1 MLNFEYKGISQGK
14 YVEGEIEAL
23 NNAEAAHKLKDK
35 KVIITKLKETKKK
48 KVVTKKEKTSFSFGT
63 GIKPQ
68 EILIF
73 CKQFATMLRAGLPV
87 LNTLDML
94 EGQTSRPPMKKV
106 ISTIKK
112 DLESG
117 NALSKCFEK
126 HTKIFD
132 TVVVNLIKAGE
143 ASGKLDT
150 FLQKIVTN
158 LEKREKIKSQIK
170 SALFYPGVLFSVA
183 ILVTVFMLMN
193 VVPTFVNMYEG
204 MGMADDLPT
213 PTAVIMSMSEFVRS
227 SGGFFLL
234 VFIISFVFGFKFL
247 IKKNYEVRKNWH
259 RIMMKLPI
267 FGNLIRKSILAKV
280 SLVLG
285 NLNQAGVDLIESIDI
300 AKSVTDNVIVVEA
313 LERIK
318 KGVFSGETLADLFNK
333 EKIFPPTFSQ
343 LISVGEQ
350 TGSLDEMFG
359 SVALY
364 YEEEFDV
371 AVANLASLI
380 EPIMIVFMGIT
391 IGGLMLAMYAPIFN
405 VGAIIGWLLVILGL
419 IKIIDLFEDNLH
431 NNKNIKTLMRI

>member
-1 MLNFEYKGISQGK
+1 MLNFQYKGISQGK

-23 NNAEAAHKLKDK
+23 NNAEAAHKLKEK
-35 KVIITKLKETKKK
+35 KVIITKLQEAKKK
-48 KVVTKKEKTSFSFGT
+48 KVVTKKEKTSFTFGT
-63 GIKPQ
+63 GVKAQ

-73 CKQFATMLRAGLPV
+73 CKQFATMMRAGLPV
-87 LNTLDML
+87 LNTLEML
-94 EGQTSRPPMKKV
+94 EGQTKRPPMKK
-106 ISTIKK
+106 IIQTIKK

-117 NALSKCFEK
+117 NSLAKCFEK
-126 HTKIFD
+126 HPKIFD

-150 FLQKIVTN
+150 FLQKIVIN

-170 SALFYPGVLFSVA
+170 SALFYPGILFSVA
-183 ILVTVFMLMN
+183 MLVTVFMLMN
-193 VVPTFVNMYEG
+193 VVPTFVDMYENMG
-204 MGMADDLPT
+204 MGDDLPT

-227 SGGFFLL
+227 SGGLFLL
-234 VFIISFVFGFKFL
+234 IFIILFIVGFKFL
-247 IKKNYEVRKNWH
+247 LNKNYNVKKAWH
-259 RIMMKLPI
+259 QMVLKLPI
-267 FGNLIRKSILAKV
+267 FGNLINKSILAKV

-300 AKSVTDNVIVVEA
+300 AKSVTDNVIVIEA
-313 LERIK
+313 LENIK
-318 KGVFSGETLADLFNK
+318 KGVFSGETLTDLFNK
-333 EKIFPPTFSQ
+333 EKIFPATFSQ

-359 SVALY
+359 SVAIY

-405 VGAIIGWLLVILGL
+405 VGAIIG
-419 IKIIDLFEDNLH
+419 
-431 NNKNIKTLMRI
+431 

>member
-1 MLNFEYKGISQGK
+1 MLNFEYKGIALGK

-48 KVVTKKEKTSFSFGT
+48 KAVSKKEKTSISFGT

-126 HTKIFD
+126 HSKIFD

-234 VFIISFVFGFKFL
+234 VFIISFVFGFKFF

-259 RIMMKLPI
+259 RIVMKLPI
-267 FGNLIRKSILAKV
+267 FGNLIQKSILAKV

-318 KGVFSGETLADLFNK
+318 KGVFSGETLTDLFNK

-405 VGAIIGWLLVILGL
+405 VGAIIG
-419 IKIIDLFEDNLH
+419 
-431 NNKNIKTLMRI
+431 

>member
-1 MLNFEYKGISQGK
+1 MINFAYKGISLGK

-23 NNAEAAHKLKDK
+23 NNTEAAHKLKEQ
-35 KVIITKLKETKKK
+35 KVIITNLKESKK
-48 KVVTKKEKTSFSFGT
+48 KVPLVKKERTPITFGT
-63 GIKPQ
+63 GIKAQ

-73 CKQFATMLRAGLPV
+73 CKQFGTMLRAGLPV
-87 LNTLDML
+87 LNTLEML
-94 EGQTSRPPMKKV
+94 EGQTKRPPMKKV
-106 ISTIKK
+106 IQTIKK

-126 HTKIFD
+126 HPKVFD

-150 FLQKIVTN
+150 FLTKIVIN

-183 ILVTVFMLMN
+183 ILVTIFMLTN
-193 VVPTFVNMYEG
+193 VVPTFVKMYEG
-204 MGMADDLPT
+204 MNMTDDLPT
-213 PTAVIMSMSEFVRS
+213 PTAVIMAMSEFVS
-227 SGGFFLL
+227 SWKGVFLL
-234 VFIISFVFGFKFL
+234 IFLILFVIGFKFL
-247 IKKNYEVRKNWH
+247 ISKNYNIKKKWH
-259 RIMMKLPI
+259 QVMLKLPI
-267 FGNLIRKSILAKV
+267 FGNLINKSILAKV

-300 AKSVTDNVIVVEA
+300 AKSVTDNVVIIEA
-313 LERIK
+313 LENIK
-318 KGVFSGETLADLFNK
+318 KGVFSGRSLTELFNK
-333 EKIFPPTFSQ
+333 ETIFPATFTQ

-350 TGSLDEMFG
+350 TGSLDEMF
-359 SVALY
+359 SSIAIY

-371 AVANLASLI
+371 AVSNLASLI

-405 VGAIIGWLLVILGL
+405 VGAIIG
-419 IKIIDLFEDNLH
+419 
-431 NNKNIKTLMRI
+431 

>member
-23 NNAEAAHKLKDK
+23 NNAEAAHKLKDQ
-35 KVIITKLKETKKK
+35 KVIITKLKEAKKK
-48 KVVTKKEKTSFSFGT
+48 KAVVKKEKTSFSFGT
-63 GIKPQ
+63 GIKAQ

-87 LNTLDML
+87 LNTLEML
-94 EGQTSRPPMKKV
+94 EGQTTRPAMKKV
-106 ISTIKK
+106 IQTIKK
-112 DLESG
+112 DLEAG

-126 HTKIFD
+126 HPKIFD

-150 FLQKIVTN
+150 FLQKIVVS

-204 MGMADDLPT
+204 MGMGDDLPT

-227 SGGFFLL
+227 SGGLFLL
-234 VFIISFVFGFKFL
+234 IFIILFVVGFKYL
-247 IKKNYEVRKNWH
+247 ISKNYNIKKGWH
-259 RIMMKLPI
+259 QVMLKLPV
-267 FGNLIRKSILAKV
+267 FGNLINKSILAKV

-313 LERIK
+313 LENIK
-318 KGVFSGETLADLFNK
+318 KGVFSGETLTDLFNK

-359 SVALY
+359 SVAIY

-405 VGAIIGWLLVILGL
+405 VGAII
-419 IKIIDLFEDNLH
+419 N
-431 NNKNIKTLMRI
+431 

>member
-1 MLNFEYKGISQGK
+1 MLNFEYKGIALGK

-48 KVVTKKEKTSFSFGT
+48 KEVSKKEKTSFSFGT

-126 HTKIFD
+126 HSKIFD

-234 VFIISFVFGFKFL
+234 MFIISFVFGFKFL

-318 KGVFSGETLADLFNK
+318 KGVFSGETLTDLFNK

-405 VGAIIGWLLVILGL
+405 VGAIIG
-419 IKIIDLFEDNLH
+419 
-431 NNKNIKTLMRI
+431 

>member
-1 MLNFEYKGISQGK
+1 MLNFEYKGISLGK

-23 NNAEAAHKLKDK
+23 NNAEAAHKLKEK
-35 KVIITKLKETKKK
+35 KVIITKLKEAKKK
-48 KVVTKKEKTSFSFGT
+48 KVVTKKEKTSITFGT

-87 LNTLDML
+87 LNTLEML

-106 ISTIKK
+106 IATIKK

-150 FLQKIVTN
+150 FLQKIVIN

-183 ILVTVFMLMN
+183 ILVTIFMLMN

-204 MGMADDLPT
+204 MGMSDQLPK
-213 PTAVIMSMSEFVRS
+213 PTAVIMAMSEFVRS
-227 SGGFFLL
+227 AGGFYLL
-234 VFIISFVFGFKFL
+234 VFIISFVFGLKFL
-247 IKKNYEVRKNWH
+247 IRKNYEVRKNWH
-259 RIMMKLPI
+259 RIVMKLPI
-267 FGNLIRKSILAKV
+267 FGNLIQKSILAKV

-313 LERIK
+313 LENIK
-318 KGVFSGETLADLFNK
+318 KGVFSGESLTELFNK
-333 EKIFPPTFSQ
+333 EKIFPTTFSQ

-359 SVALY
+359 SIAIY

-405 VGAIIGWLLVILGL
+405 VGAIIG
-419 IKIIDLFEDNLH
+419 
-431 NNKNIKTLMRI
+431 

>member
-1 MLNFEYKGISQGK
+1 MLNFEYKGISYGK

-23 NNAEAAHKLKDK
+23 NNAEAAHKLKEQ

-48 KVVTKKEKTSFSFGT
+48 KSVVKKDKKSFSFGT
-63 GIKPQ
+63 GIKAQ

-87 LNTLDML
+87 LNTLEML
-94 EGQTSRPPMKKV
+94 DGQTKRPGMKNV
-106 ISTIKK
+106 IQTIKK

-126 HTKIFD
+126 HPKVFD

-143 ASGKLDT
+143 ASGKLDI
-150 FLQKIVTN
+150 FLQKIVVS

-204 MGMADDLPT
+204 MGMGDDLPT
-213 PTAVIMSMSEFVRS
+213 PTAVIMSMSEFIRS
-227 SGGFFLL
+227 TGGFFLL
-234 VFIISFVFGFKFL
+234 VFLILFVIGFRFL
-247 IKKNYEVRKNWH
+247 ISKNYNIKKAWH
-259 RIMMKLPI
+259 QSLLKMPV
-267 FGNLIRKSILAKV
+267 FGNLINKSILAKV

-300 AKSVTDNVIVVEA
+300 AKSVTDNVVVIES
-313 LERIK
+313 LENIK
-318 KGVFSGETLADLFNK
+318 KGVFSGETLTDLFHK

-359 SVALY
+359 SVAIY

-371 AVANLASLI
+371 AVGNLSSLI

-405 VGAIIGWLLVILGL
+405 VGAII
-419 IKIIDLFEDNLH
+419 N
-431 NNKNIKTLMRI
+431 

>member
-23 NNAEAAHKLKDK
+23 NNAEAAHKLKDQ
-35 KVIITKLKETKKK
+35 KVIITKLREAKKK
-48 KVVTKKEKTSFSFGT
+48 KAVVKKEKKSFSFGT
-63 GIKPQ
+63 GIKAQ

-87 LNTLDML
+87 LNTLEML
-94 EGQTSRPPMKKV
+94 EGQTTRPPMKKV
-106 ISTIKK
+106 IQTIKK

-126 HTKIFD
+126 HPKIFD

-150 FLQKIVTN
+150 FLQKIVIS

-204 MGMADDLPT
+204 MGMGDDLPT
-213 PTAVIMSMSEFVRS
+213 PTAVIMSMSEFIRS

-234 VFIISFVFGFKFL
+234 VFLILFVVGFKYL
-247 IKKNYEVRKNWH
+247 ISKNYNVKKAWH
-259 RIMMKLPI
+259 KTMLKLPV
-267 FGNLIRKSILAKV
+267 FGNLINKSILAKV

-300 AKSVTDNVIVVEA
+300 AKSVTDNVVVVEA
-313 LERIK
+313 LENIK
-318 KGVFSGETLADLFNK
+318 KGVFSGETLTDLFNK

-359 SVALY
+359 SVAIY

-405 VGAIIGWLLVILGL
+405 VGAII
-419 IKIIDLFEDNLH
+419 N
-431 NNKNIKTLMRI
+431 

>member
-1 MLNFEYKGISQGK
+1 M
-14 YVEGEIEAL
+14 
-23 NNAEAAHKLKDK
+23 
-35 KVIITKLKETKKK
+35 
-48 KVVTKKEKTSFSFGT
+48 
-63 GIKPQ
+63 
-68 EILIF
+68 
-73 CKQFATMLRAGLPV
+73 GLPV
-87 LNTLDML
+87 LNTLEML
-94 EGQTSRPPMKKV
+94 DGQTKRPGMKKV
-106 ISTIKK
+106 IQTIKK

-126 HTKIFD
+126 HPKIFD

-143 ASGKLDT
+143 ASGKLDI
-150 FLQKIVTN
+150 FLQKIVVS

-183 ILVTVFMLMN
+183 ILVTVFMLMK

-204 MGMADDLPT
+204 MGMGDDLPT

-234 VFIISFVFGFKFL
+234 IFLITFVVGFKFL
-247 IKKNYEVRKNWH
+247 INKNYNIKKAWH
-259 RIMMKLPI
+259 QTLLKMPV
-267 FGNLIRKSILAKV
+267 FGNLINKSILAKV

-300 AKSVTDNVIVVEA
+300 AKSVTDNVVVIES
-313 LERIK
+313 LENIK
-318 KGVFSGETLADLFNK
+318 KGVFSGETLTDLFHK

-359 SVALY
+359 SVAIY

-371 AVANLASLI
+371 AVGNLSSLI

-405 VGAIIGWLLVILGL
+405 VGAII
-419 IKIIDLFEDNLH
+419 N
-431 NNKNIKTLMRI
+431 

>member
-23 NNAEAAHKLKDK
+23 NNAEAAHKLKEQ
-35 KVIITKLKETKKK
+35 KVIITKLKEAKKK

-87 LNTLDML
+87 LNTLEML
-94 EGQTSRPPMKKV
+94 EGQTKRPPMKKV
-106 ISTIKK
+106 IQTIKK

-117 NALSKCFEK
+117 NALSKCFDK
-126 HTKIFD
+126 HPKIFD

-150 FLQKIVTN
+150 FLQKIVIN

-170 SALFYPGVLFSVA
+170 SALFYPAVLFSVA
-183 ILVTVFMLMN
+183 MLVTVFMLMN
-193 VVPTFVNMYEG
+193 VVPTFVDMYENMG
-204 MGMADDLPT
+204 MGDDLPT

-227 SGGFFLL
+227 SGGLFLL
-234 VFIISFVFGFKFL
+234 IFIILFIVGFKYL
-247 IKKNYEVRKNWH
+247 ISKNYNVKKGWH
-259 RIMMKLPI
+259 QIMLKLPI
-267 FGNLIRKSILAKV
+267 FGNLINKSILAKV

-300 AKSVTDNVIVVEA
+300 AKSVTDNVIVIEA
-313 LERIK
+313 LENIK
-318 KGVFSGETLADLFNK
+318 KGVFSGESLTDLFNK
-333 EKIFPPTFSQ
+333 EKIFPATFTQ

-359 SVALY
+359 SVAIY

-405 VGAIIGWLLVILGL
+405 VGAVIG
-419 IKIIDLFEDNLH
+419 
-431 NNKNIKTLMRI
+431 

>member
-1 MLNFEYKGISQGK
+1 MLNFEYKGISYGK

-23 NNAEAAHKLKDK
+23 NNAEAAHKLKEQ

-48 KVVTKKEKTSFSFGT
+48 KLVVKKDKKSFSFGT
-63 GIKPQ
+63 GIKAQ

-87 LNTLDML
+87 LNTLEML
-94 EGQTSRPPMKKV
+94 EGQTTRPPMKKV
-106 ISTIKK
+106 IQTIKK

-126 HTKIFD
+126 HPKIFD

-150 FLQKIVTN
+150 FLQKIVLS

-183 ILVTVFMLMN
+183 ILVTVFMLMK
-193 VVPTFVNMYEG
+193 VVPTFVDMYEG

-227 SGGFFLL
+227 SGGLFLL
-234 VFIISFVFGFKFL
+234 IFIILFVVGFKYL
-247 IKKNYEVRKNWH
+247 MTKNYNIKKAWH
-259 RIMMKLPI
+259 KTMLKLPV
-267 FGNLIRKSILAKV
+267 FGNLINKSILAKV

-300 AKSVTDNVIVVEA
+300 AKSVTDNVIVIEA
-313 LERIK
+313 LENIK
-318 KGVFSGETLADLFNK
+318 KGVFSGETLTDLFAK

-359 SVALY
+359 SVAIY

-405 VGAIIGWLLVILGL
+405 VGAII
-419 IKIIDLFEDNLH
+419 N
-431 NNKNIKTLMRI
+431 

>member
-23 NNAEAAHKLKDK
+23 NNAEAAHKLKDQ
-35 KVIITKLKETKKK
+35 KVIITKLKEAKKK
-48 KVVTKKEKTSFSFGT
+48 KVVLKKEKTSFSFGT
-63 GIKPQ
+63 GIKAQ

-87 LNTLDML
+87 LNTLEML
-94 EGQTSRPPMKKV
+94 EGQTTRPPMKKV
-106 ISTIKK
+106 IQTIKK

-126 HTKIFD
+126 HPKIFD

-150 FLQKIVTN
+150 FLQKIVIS

-204 MGMADDLPT
+204 MGMGDDLPT

-234 VFIISFVFGFKFL
+234 IFIISFIFGFKFL
-247 IKKNYEVRKNWH
+247 ISKNYNVKKVWH
-259 RIMMKLPI
+259 KIMLKLPV
-267 FGNLIRKSILAKV
+267 FGNLINKSILAKV

-300 AKSVTDNVIVVEA
+300 AKSVTDNVIVIEA
-313 LERIK
+313 LENIK
-318 KGVFSGETLADLFNK
+318 KGVFSGETLTDLFNK

-359 SVALY
+359 SVAIY

-405 VGAIIGWLLVILGL
+405 VGAIIG
-419 IKIIDLFEDNLH
+419 
-431 NNKNIKTLMRI
+431 

>member
-1 MLNFEYKGISQGK
+1 MINFAYKGISLGK

-23 NNAEAAHKLKDK
+23 NNTEAAHKLKEQ
-35 KVIITKLKETKKK
+35 KVIITNLKESKK
-48 KVVTKKEKTSFSFGT
+48 KVPFVKKERTPITFGT
-63 GIKPQ
+63 GIKAQ

-73 CKQFATMLRAGLPV
+73 CKQFGTMLRAGLPV
-87 LNTLDML
+87 LNTLEML
-94 EGQTSRPPMKKV
+94 EGQTKRPPMKKV
-106 ISTIKK
+106 IQTIKK

-126 HTKIFD
+126 HPKVFD

-150 FLQKIVTN
+150 FLTKIVIN

-170 SALFYPGVLFSVA
+170 SALFYPGVLFTVA
-183 ILVTVFMLMN
+183 ILVTIFMLTN

-213 PTAVIMSMSEFVRS
+213 PTAVIMAMSEFVS
-227 SGGFFLL
+227 SWKGVFLL
-234 VFIISFVFGFKFL
+234 IFLILFVVGFKFL
-247 IKKNYEVRKNWH
+247 ISKNYKIKKKWH
-259 RIMMKLPI
+259 QVMLKLPI
-267 FGNLIRKSILAKV
+267 FGNLINKSILAKI

-300 AKSVTDNVIVVEA
+300 AKSVTDNVVIIEA
-313 LERIK
+313 LENIK
-318 KGVFSGETLADLFNK
+318 KGVFSGRSLTELFNK
-333 EKIFPPTFSQ
+333 ETVFPATFTQ

-359 SVALY
+359 SIAIY

-371 AVANLASLI
+371 AVSNLASLI
-380 EPIMIVFMGIT
+380 EPIMIVFMGAT
-391 IGGLMLAMYAPIFN
+391 IGGLMVAMYAPIMS
-405 VGAIIGWLLVILGL
+405 VGEL
-419 IKIIDLFEDNLH
+419 IQ
-431 NNKNIKTLMRI
+431 

>member
-1 MLNFEYKGISQGK
+1 MINFAYKGISLGK

-23 NNAEAAHKLKDK
+23 NNTEAAHKLKEQ
-35 KVIITKLKETKKK
+35 KVIITNLKESKK
-48 KVVTKKEKTSFSFGT
+48 KVPLVKKERTPITFGT
-63 GIKPQ
+63 GIKAQ

-73 CKQFATMLRAGLPV
+73 CKQFGTMLRAGLPV
-87 LNTLDML
+87 LNTLEML
-94 EGQTSRPPMKKV
+94 EGQTKRPPMKKV
-106 ISTIKK
+106 IQTIKK

-126 HTKIFD
+126 HPKVFD

-150 FLQKIVTN
+150 FLTKIVIN

-183 ILVTVFMLMN
+183 ILVTIFMLTN
-193 VVPTFVNMYEG
+193 VVPTFVKMYEG
-204 MGMADDLPT
+204 MNMTDDLPT
-213 PTAVIMSMSEFVRS
+213 PTAVIMAMSEFVS
-227 SGGFFLL
+227 SWKGVFLL
-234 VFIISFVFGFKFL
+234 IFLILFVVFFKFL
-247 IKKNYEVRKNWH
+247 ISKNYNIKKKWH
-259 RIMMKLPI
+259 QVMLKLPI
-267 FGNLIRKSILAKV
+267 FGNLINKSILAKI

-300 AKSVTDNVIVVEA
+300 AKSVTDNVVIIEA
-313 LERIK
+313 LENIK
-318 KGVFSGETLADLFNK
+318 KGVFSGRSLTELFNK
-333 EKIFPPTFSQ
+333 ETIFPATFTQ

-350 TGSLDEMFG
+350 TGSLDEMF
-359 SVALY
+359 SSIAIY

-371 AVANLASLI
+371 AVSNLASLI

-405 VGAIIGWLLVILGL
+405 VGAIIG
-419 IKIIDLFEDNLH
+419 
-431 NNKNIKTLMRI
+431 

>member
-1 MLNFEYKGISQGK
+1 MINFAYKGISLGK

-23 NNAEAAHKLKDK
+23 NNTEAAHKLKEQ
-35 KVIITKLKETKKK
+35 KVIITNLKESKK
-48 KVVTKKEKTSFSFGT
+48 KVPFVKKERTPITFGT
-63 GIKPQ
+63 GIKAQ

-73 CKQFATMLRAGLPV
+73 CKQFGTMLRAGLPV
-87 LNTLDML
+87 LNTLEML
-94 EGQTSRPPMKKV
+94 EGQTKRPPMKKV
-106 ISTIKK
+106 IQTIKK

-126 HTKIFD
+126 HPKVFD

-150 FLQKIVTN
+150 FLTKIVIN

-183 ILVTVFMLMN
+183 ILVTIFMLTN

-204 MGMADDLPT
+204 MNMTDDLPT
-213 PTAVIMSMSEFVRS
+213 PTAVIMAMSEFVS
-227 SGGFFLL
+227 SWKGVFLL
-234 VFIISFVFGFKFL
+234 IFLILFVVGFKFL
-247 IKKNYEVRKNWH
+247 ISKNYNIKKKWH
-259 RIMMKLPI
+259 QLMLKLPI
-267 FGNLIRKSILAKV
+267 FGNLINKSILAKV

-300 AKSVTDNVIVVEA
+300 AKSVTDNVVIIEA
-313 LERIK
+313 LENIK
-318 KGVFSGETLADLFNK
+318 KGVFSGRSLTELFNK
-333 EKIFPPTFSQ
+333 ETIFPATFTQ

-359 SVALY
+359 SIAIY

-371 AVANLASLI
+371 AVSNLASLI

-405 VGAIIGWLLVILGL
+405 VGAIIG
-419 IKIIDLFEDNLH
+419 
-431 NNKNIKTLMRI
+431 

>member
-1 MLNFEYKGISQGK
+1 MLNFEYKGISLGK

-23 NNAEAAHKLKDK
+23 NNAEAAHKLKEK
-35 KVIITKLKETKKK
+35 KVIITKLKEAKKK
-48 KVVTKKEKTSFSFGT
+48 KVVTKKEKTSISFGT

-73 CKQFATMLRAGLPV
+73 CKQFATMLRAGLPI
-87 LNTLDML
+87 LNTLEML

-106 ISTIKK
+106 IATIKK

-150 FLQKIVTN
+150 FLQKIVIN
-158 LEKREKIKSQIK
+158 LEKREKIKTQIK

-183 ILVTVFMLMN
+183 VLVTVFMLMN

-234 VFIISFVFGFKFL
+234 VFIISFVVGFKFL

-259 RIMMKLPI
+259 RVTLKLPI
-267 FGNLIRKSILAKV
+267 FGNLIQKSILAKV

-313 LERIK
+313 LENIK
-318 KGVFSGETLADLFNK
+318 KGVFSGESLTDLFNK

-350 TGSLDEMFG
+350 TGSLDEMFT
-359 SVALY
+359 SIAIY

-405 VGAIIGWLLVILGL
+405 VGAIIG
-419 IKIIDLFEDNLH
+419 
-431 NNKNIKTLMRI
+431 

>member
-1 MLNFEYKGISQGK
+1 MLNFEYKGISYGK

-23 NNAEAAHKLKDK
+23 NNAEAAHKLKEQ

-48 KVVTKKEKTSFSFGT
+48 KSVVKKDKKSFSFGT
-63 GIKPQ
+63 GIKAQ

-87 LNTLDML
+87 LNTLEML
-94 EGQTSRPPMKKV
+94 DGQTKRPGMKNV
-106 ISTIKK
+106 IQTIKK

-126 HTKIFD
+126 HPKVFD

-143 ASGKLDT
+143 ASGKLDI
-150 FLQKIVTN
+150 FLQKIVVS

-204 MGMADDLPT
+204 MGMGDDLPT
-213 PTAVIMSMSEFVRS
+213 PTAVIMSMSEFIRS
-227 SGGFFLL
+227 TGGFFLL
-234 VFIISFVFGFKFL
+234 VFLILFVIGFRFL
-247 IKKNYEVRKNWH
+247 ISKNYNIKKAWH
-259 RIMMKLPI
+259 HSLLKMPV
-267 FGNLIRKSILAKV
+267 FGNLINKSILAKV

-300 AKSVTDNVIVVEA
+300 AKSVTDNVVVIES
-313 LERIK
+313 LENIK
-318 KGVFSGETLADLFNK
+318 KGVFSGETLTDLFHK

-359 SVALY
+359 SVAIY

-371 AVANLASLI
+371 AVGNLSSLI

-405 VGAIIGWLLVILGL
+405 VGAII
-419 IKIIDLFEDNLH
+419 N
-431 NNKNIKTLMRI
+431 

>member
-1 MLNFEYKGISQGK
+1 MLNFEYKGISLGK

-23 NNAEAAHKLKDK
+23 NNAEAAHKLKEQ
-35 KVIITKLKETKKK
+35 KVIITKLKEAKKK
-48 KVVTKKEKTSFSFGT
+48 KVAVKKEKTSFTFGT
-63 GIKPQ
+63 GIKAQ

-87 LNTLDML
+87 LNTLEML
-94 EGQTSRPPMKKV
+94 EGQTTRPPMKKV
-106 ISTIKK
+106 IATIKK

-126 HTKIFD
+126 HPKIFD

-150 FLQKIVTN
+150 FLQKIVIS

-204 MGMADDLPT
+204 MGMGDDLPT

-227 SGGFFLL
+227 SGGLFLL
-234 VFIISFVFGFKFL
+234 IFIILFIVGFKYL
-247 IKKNYEVRKNWH
+247 ISKNYNVKKGWH
-259 RIMMKLPI
+259 KIMLKLPV
-267 FGNLIRKSILAKV
+267 FGNLIQKSILAKV

-313 LERIK
+313 LENIK
-318 KGVFSGETLADLFNK
+318 KGVFSGESLTDLFNK

-405 VGAIIGWLLVILGL
+405 VGAIIG
-419 IKIIDLFEDNLH
+419 
-431 NNKNIKTLMRI
+431 